1 MGLAEA
7 ARHAFELLLGG
18 DAALWGIIW
27 VSLRVSFLA
36 LIFAALPAVVCGF
49 LLATLTFPGRRL
61 IIVFLQ
67 TLLAL
72 PTVVVGLLLYLMLS
86 RLGPLGEWH
95 WLFTQEAMILG
106 QAFLAF
112 PILAAMTLTA
122 VQGLD
127 PRTAETART
136 LGASPVRAALTVLI
150 ETRFAVMA
158 AVATG
163 FGRVLSEIGCA
174 MMVGGNIAGLTRNIT
189 TAIALETS
197 KGEFAQGIA
206 LGTVLVMLALGINF
220 LLAWLQGKGDMR

>member
-1 MGLAEA
+1 MSLAEA

-36 LIFAALPAVVCGF
+36 LIFAALPAVACGF

-61 IIVFLQ
+61 IIVLLQ

-72 PTVVVGLLLYLMLS
+72 PTVVVGLLLYLVLS

-95 WLFTQEAMILG
+95 WLFTQEAMIFG
-106 QAFLAF
+106 QALLAF

-136 LGASPVRAALTVLI
+136 LGASPMRAALTVLI
-150 ETRFAVMA
+150 EARFAVMA

-174 MMVGGNIAGLTRNIT
+174 MMVGGNIAGVTRNIT

-206 LGTVLVMLALGINF
+206 LGTVLVVLALGINF